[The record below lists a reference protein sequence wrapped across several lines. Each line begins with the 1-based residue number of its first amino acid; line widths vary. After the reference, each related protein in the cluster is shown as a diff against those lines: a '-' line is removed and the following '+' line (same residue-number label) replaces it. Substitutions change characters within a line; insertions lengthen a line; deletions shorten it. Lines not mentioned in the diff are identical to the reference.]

1 MEGIEAEAKL
11 KKKIQITKYMIEKKR
26 KQLGKVI
33 TKLRE
38 EKGLTRYEL
47 AQKTIR
53 DGMPV
58 HAKTLGDIE
67 EGRKNYTID
76 SLLKYISC
84 SGIDLFKMDL

>member
-1 MEGIEAEAKL
+1 
-11 KKKIQITKYMIEKKR
+11 MIEKKR
-26 KQLGKVI
+26 KQLGKAI

-53 DGMPV
+53 DGMTV
-58 HAKTLGDIE
+58 HAQTLGDIE

-84 SGIDLFKMDL
+84 AGIDLFKVDL